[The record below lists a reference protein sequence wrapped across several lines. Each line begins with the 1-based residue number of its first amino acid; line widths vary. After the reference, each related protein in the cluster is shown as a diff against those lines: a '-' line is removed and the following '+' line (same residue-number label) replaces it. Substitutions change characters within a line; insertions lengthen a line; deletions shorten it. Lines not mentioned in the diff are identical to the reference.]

1 MKKFLLAVTAIT
13 MLQTVN
19 AQKETKYAKIFYKD
33 VKAGSS
39 DIEIVVDNAVS
50 TDAET
55 KFKLK
60 IVNKTKDF
68 LLYKPEESKFLI
80 DGKELKPT
88 EKMKVI
94 EPFSDNFVTVNIK
107 GSYNT
112 IKSYSYLIDGL
123 YKVPASEKGIP
134 TPDYMLPVNKN
145 EFKTGDYV
153 VKLDKL
159 SKESDGTTLKLE
171 VLYTGEKLGIIYPER
186 TGVLMPDG
194 KEYAT
199 LKPSGLLAKSGPVL
213 LQKGE
218 KETVTFKWDRMEGG
232 RAMDMQKVDMLV
244 KFNEMFTEGVPEK
257 LNSETIK
264 LEFDETTSNAKGK

>member
-1 MKKFLLAVTAIT
+1 MKKFLLAVAAIA
-13 MLQTVN
+13 MFQTVN
-19 AQKETKYAKIFYKD
+19 AQKETKYSKIYYKD
-33 VKAGSS
+33 VKAGNS
-39 DIEIVVDNAVS
+39 DIEIIVDNAVS

-60 IVNKTKDF
+60 IINKTKDF

-80 DGKELKPT
+80 DGKEVKPT
-88 EKMKVI
+88 EKMKII
-94 EPFSDNFVTVNIK
+94 EPFSDNFVIVNIK

-112 IKSYSYLIDGL
+112 LKSYSYLIDGL
-123 YKVPASEKGIP
+123 YKVAVSEKGIP

-159 SKESDGTTLKLE
+159 TKESDATNLKLE
-171 VLYTGEKLGIIYPER
+171 VLYTGEKMGIIYPER

-213 LQKGE
+213 LQKGD
-218 KETVTFKWDRMEGG
+218 KETVTLKWDRMEGG

-244 KFNEMFTEGVPEK
+244 KFNDMFTEGSPEK

-264 LEFDETTSNAKGK
+264 LEFDEETSNAKGK